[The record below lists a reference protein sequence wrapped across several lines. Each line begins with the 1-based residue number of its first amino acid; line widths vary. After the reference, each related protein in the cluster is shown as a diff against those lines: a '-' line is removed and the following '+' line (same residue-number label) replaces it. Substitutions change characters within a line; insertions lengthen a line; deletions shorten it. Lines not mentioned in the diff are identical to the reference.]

1 MNKKKP
7 FSFEEF
13 KAIYS
18 KVPRLCVELIVKTP
32 EGIVFTLRQLS
43 SWKGK
48 WHIPG
53 GTVFYREKVKDA
65 VTRVAMEELGTPVR
79 IDKVLGYIEYSG
91 EEEEREQG
99 FGSTIGLAF
108 LCFTEATE
116 EEMKVNNEASE
127 IKVFKELPDNLIN
140 GQREFLTPIWDEIQK

>member
-1 MNKKKP
+1 M
-7 FSFEEF
+7 
-13 KAIYS
+13 
-18 KVPRLCVELIVKTP
+18 PRLCVELIIKTP
-32 EGIVFTLRQLS
+32 EGVVFTLRQLS

-53 GTVFYREKVKDA
+53 GTVFYRERPKDA
-65 VTRVAMEELGTPVR
+65 VARVAMEELGITAR

-91 EEEEREQG
+91 EEEEKEQG

-116 EEMKVNNEASE
+116 EEMKVNSEASE